1 MRKCA
6 WCVCVLRY
14 TWQWRSSWND
24 WRNGNAKFWYLANKS
39 IRSHTYILNFRRY
52 VWIVNCEWISSSDPI
67 LFLYLQPTH
76 CYFILFIIFFAKFT
90 PKKKKEKMRFAA
102 ANIKQHTHTRTNSIC
117 YRHIQRKKPCNFPL
131 RKIKQTKFTQK
142 IHMVVV
148 IQYFKCL

>member
-39 IRSHTYILNFRRY
+39 IRSHTYILNFRRC

-90 PKKKKEKMRFAA
+90 PNKKKGENAICCCKHQAT
-102 ANIKQHTHTRTNSIC
+102 HTHTHAQIAFAIGIFKERNHAIFHYEKSNK
-117 YRHIQRKKPCNFPL
+117 QSLLKKFIWL
-131 RKIKQTKFTQK
+131 W
-142 IHMVVV
+142 
-148 IQYFKCL
+148 